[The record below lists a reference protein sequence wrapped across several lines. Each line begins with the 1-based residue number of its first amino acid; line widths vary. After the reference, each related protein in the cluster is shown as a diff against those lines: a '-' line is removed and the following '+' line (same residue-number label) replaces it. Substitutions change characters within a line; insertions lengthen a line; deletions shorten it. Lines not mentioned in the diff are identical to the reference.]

1 MTDRTPME
9 ALLERMWGNAERK
22 HQVFAVRNVDAETPV
37 PFIDRYIRKTHP
49 TSPRKGRRP

>member
-1 MTDRTPME
+1 ME